1 MGGELVALA
10 GIIAC
15 VFIGGGRARSK
26 PSSAVYSPKP
36 NLDLE
41 RGNAVDHRGERQV
54 EVRLDERPHGLIAF
68 VFIDNARRL
77 NVMNSALMA
86 QFVEELS
93 KLAREE
99 RLRAL
104 VLTGAG
110 ERAFIGGADIKEMGA
125 IDDSHGARTFISRV
139 HACCDAIR
147 SIPVP
152 TIARIHGFAFGAGLE
167 IAAACDLR
175 IASETATFGMP
186 EVKLGIPS
194 VVEAALLPMLVGWG
208 RARQILLLGETFSAQ
223 DALSWGLLERVTPP
237 EHLDE
242 AVEDWLGQV
251 LSSKPRAVRL
261 QKKLI
266 RSWEDSPLRAAIQAG
281 IDSFAAAF
289 ETDEPTIA
297 MRDFFAAQAERKA
310 AAFKA

>member
-1 MGGELVALA
+1 MTLIED
-10 GIIAC
+10 I
-15 VFIGGGRARSK
+15 
-26 PSSAVYSPKP
+26 
-36 NLDLE
+36 
-41 RGNAVDHRGERQV
+41 AVDHGRERQV
-54 EVRLDERPHGLIAF
+54 EVHLDERQHGLVAF
-68 VFIDNARRL
+68 VVIDNVRRL
-77 NVMNSALMA
+77 NVLNSALMA
-86 QFVEELS
+86 QFVEEMS

-110 ERAFIGGADIKEMGA
+110 EKAFNGGADIKEMGA
-125 IDDSHGARTFISRV
+125 IDDSHSARAFISRV

-152 TIARIHGFAFGAGLE
+152 TIARIQGFAFGAGLE

-175 IASETATFGMP
+175 IACETATFGMP

-208 RARQILLLGETFSAQ
+208 RARQILLLGEMFSAQ
-223 DALSWGLLERVTPP
+223 DALSWGLVERVTPP
-237 EHLDE
+237 ERLDE

-261 QKKLI
+261 QKQLI
-266 RSWEDSPLRAAIQAG
+266 RSWEDLPLRAAIQAG
-281 IDSFAAAF
+281 IESFAAAF
-289 ETDEPTIA
+289 ETNEPTIA

-310 AAFKA
+310 TALKA